1 MKGIN
6 YIDIEKWDREIKEAE
21 AGRLNDRS
29 LMDIIGAK
37 EIHRE
42 AAAAATCTSASDTGE
57 NTNGTDIEWIQLA
70 LNIEEKQ

>member
-1 MKGIN
+1 
-6 YIDIEKWDREIKEAE
+6 
-21 AGRLNDRS
+21 
-29 LMDIIGAK
+29 MDIIGAK